1 MMEYI
6 AIIITAIFVNNIVFA
21 QFLGICPFLGVS
33 SKLQNAVGMGIAVT
47 LVMVVSTLVT
57 SLLQSYVL
65 EPLQIEYMQ
74 TILFIL
80 VIAAIVQM
88 LEIVMKKVSP
98 GLYVALGVFL
108 PLITTN
114 CAVLGVAIM
123 VTQKGMTLTESV
135 VYAFATALGFLLA
148 IVIFAGIR
156 EQLELAEV
164 PRPMRGI
171 PIALVTAGILAMA
184 FMGFAGIG

>member
-123 VTQKGMTLTESV
+123 VTQKGMTLTQSV
-135 VYAFATALGFLLA
+135 VYAFATAVGFLLA